1 MILKGDESLYSVVVI
16 DDNRIA
22 VEAIIRSTDWEL
34 CGCQVAGSA
43 YDGVAGLRL
52 IEQVQ
57 PDIVVID
64 IQMPGFNGLEVIGKL
79 REQKKDIQFIII
91 SGYSQ
96 FEYARQ
102 ALRYGVKDYLLK
114 PIMKEE
120 MEAALKHVADG
131 LNAAKK
137 ENVLKEEANDPLSE
151 ELRRI
156 RKGMAGYSLVVSGA
170 LKRIEHNLDK
180 NISLADLAG
189 EFLVSPGHFSKCFK
203 RETGV
208 GFSAYV
214 TMIKMERARELL
226 KDPQNRVGEVARM
239 LGYSDYA
246 YFFQVF
252 KKQFGYAP
260 REIKAGDR
268 KEKERKGGD

>member
-1 MILKGDESLYSVVVI
+1 M
-16 DDNRIA
+16 
-22 VEAIIRSTDWEL
+22 
-34 CGCQVAGSA
+34 
-43 YDGVAGLRL
+43 
-52 IEQVQ
+52 
-57 PDIVVID
+57 
-64 IQMPGFNGLEVIGKL
+64 EVIGKL
-79 REQKKDIQFIII
+79 KEEKKDIQFIII

-120 MEAALKHVADG
+120 MEAALKHVAEE
-131 LNAAKK
+131 LRRLTFEKK
-137 ENVLKEEANDPLSE
+137 PLEEETEDPLSE

-156 RKGMAGYSLVVSGA
+156 RKNVSGYSLVVSKA
-170 LKRIEHNLDK
+170 LSLIDNNLDK
-180 NISLADLAG
+180 NISLTDIAE
-189 EFLVSPGHFSKCFK
+189 EFLVSTGHFSKCFK

-208 GFSAYV
+208 GFSAYA
-214 TMIKMERARELL
+214 TMVKMERARELL
-226 KDPQNRVGEVARM
+226 KDPQNRIGEVARM

-260 REIKAGDR
+260 REVKFGDR
-268 KEKERKGGD
+268 KDKKET

>member
-1 MILKGDESLYSVVVI
+1 MYSVVVI

-22 VEAIIRSTDWEL
+22 VEAIVRSTDWDL

-52 IEQVQ
+52 IEEVQ

-64 IQMPGFNGLEVIGKL
+64 IQMPGFNGLEVIGKM
-79 REQKKDIQFIII
+79 REQKKNIQFIII

-114 PIMKEE
+114 PVMKEE
-120 MEAALKHVADG
+120 MEAALKHVADE
-131 LNAAKK
+131 LNT
-137 ENVLKEEANDPLSE
+137 LKRKNKQEEDLNE
-151 ELRRI
+151 
-156 RKGMAGYSLVVSGA
+156 GMDGYSLVVSGA
-170 LKRIEHNLDK
+170 LKRIEHDTDK
-180 NISLADLAG
+180 NISLGDMAG
-189 EFLVSPGHFSKCFK
+189 EFLISPGHFSKCFK

-208 GFSAYV
+208 GFASYV
-214 TMIKMERARELL
+214 TMVKMEKARALL

-260 REIKAGDR
+260 REIKTGDK
-268 KEKERKGGD
+268 KEGKGGD

>member
-22 VEAIIRSTDWEL
+22 VEAIVRSTDWDL

-52 IEQVQ
+52 IEEVQ

-64 IQMPGFNGLEVIGKL
+64 IQMPGFNGLEVIGKM
-79 REQKKDIQFIII
+79 REQKKNIQFIII

-102 ALRYGVKDYLLK
+102 ALRYEVKDYLLK
-114 PIMKEE
+114 PVMKEE
-120 MEAALKHVADG
+120 MEAALKHVADE
-131 LNAAKK
+131 LNT
-137 ENVLKEEANDPLSE
+137 LKRKNKQEEDLNDPLSG
-151 ELRRI
+151 ELKRI
-156 RKGMAGYSLVVSGA
+156 RKGMDGYSLVVSGA
-170 LKRIEHNLDK
+170 LKRIEHDMDK
-180 NISLADLAG
+180 NISLGDMAG
-189 EFLVSPGHFSKCFK
+189 EFLISPGYFSKCFK

-208 GFSAYV
+208 GFASYV
-214 TMIKMERARELL
+214 TMVKMEKARELL

-260 REIKAGDR
+260 REIKAGDK
-268 KEKERKGGD
+268 KEGKGGD

>member
-1 MILKGDESLYSVVVI
+1 MYSVVVI

-22 VEAIIRSTDWEL
+22 VEAIVKSTDWNL
-34 CGCQVAGSA
+34 CGCRVAGSA
-43 YDGVAGLRL
+43 YDGVAGLSL
-52 IEQVQ
+52 IRQIQ

-64 IQMPGFNGLEVIGKL
+64 IQMPGINGLEVIGKL
-79 REQKKDIQFIII
+79 KEEKKNIQFIII

-102 ALRYGVKDYLLK
+102 GLRYGVKDYLLK

-120 MEAALKHVADG
+120 MEAALKHVAEE
-131 LNAAKK
+131 LRRLTFEKK
-137 ENVLKEEANDPLSE
+137 PLEEETEDPLSE

-156 RKGMAGYSLVVSGA
+156 RKNVSGYSLVVSKA
-170 LKRIEHNLDK
+170 LSLIDNNLDK
-180 NISLADLAG
+180 NISLTDIAE
-189 EFLVSPGHFSKCFK
+189 EFLVSTGHFSKCFK

-208 GFSAYV
+208 GFSAYA
-214 TMIKMERARELL
+214 TMVKMERARELL
-226 KDPQNRVGEVARM
+226 KDPQNRIGEVARM

-260 REIKAGDR
+260 REVKSGDR
-268 KEKERKGGD
+268 KDKKET

>member
-22 VEAIIRSTDWEL
+22 VEAIVRSTDWDL

-52 IEQVQ
+52 IEEVQ

-64 IQMPGFNGLEVIGKL
+64 IQMPGFNGLEVIGKM
-79 REQKKDIQFIII
+79 REQKKNIQFIII

-102 ALRYGVKDYLLK
+102 ALRYEVKDYLLK
-114 PIMKEE
+114 PVMKEE
-120 MEAALKHVADG
+120 MEAALKHVADE
-131 LNAAKK
+131 LNT
-137 ENVLKEEANDPLSE
+137 LKRKNKQEEDLNDPLSG
-151 ELRRI
+151 ELKRI
-156 RKGMAGYSLVVSGA
+156 RKGMDGYSLVVSGA
-170 LKRIEHNLDK
+170 LKRIEHDMDK
-180 NISLADLAG
+180 NISLGDMAG
-189 EFLVSPGHFSKCFK
+189 EFLISPGHFSKCFK

-208 GFSAYV
+208 GFVSYV
-214 TMIKMERARELL
+214 TMVKMEKARELL

-260 REIKAGDR
+260 REIKAGDK
-268 KEKERKGGD
+268 KEGKGGD

>member
-22 VEAIIRSTDWEL
+22 VEAIVRSTDWDL

-52 IEQVQ
+52 IEEVQ

-64 IQMPGFNGLEVIGKL
+64 IQMPGFNGLEVIGKM
-79 REQKKDIQFIII
+79 REQKKNIQFIII

-114 PIMKEE
+114 PVMKEE
-120 MEAALKHVADG
+120 MEAALKHVADE
-131 LNAAKK
+131 LNT
-137 ENVLKEEANDPLSE
+137 LKRKNKQEEDLNDPLSG
-151 ELRRI
+151 ELKRI
-156 RKGMAGYSLVVSGA
+156 RKGMDGYSLVVSGA
-170 LKRIEHNLDK
+170 LKRIEHDMDK
-180 NISLADLAG
+180 NISLGDMAG
-189 EFLVSPGHFSKCFK
+189 EFLISPGHFSKCFK

-208 GFSAYV
+208 GFASYV
-214 TMIKMERARELL
+214 TMVKMEKARALL

-260 REIKAGDR
+260 REIKTGDK
-268 KEKERKGGD
+268 KEGKGGD

>member
-1 MILKGDESLYSVVVI
+1 MILKGDGSLYSVVVI

-22 VEAIIRSTDWEL
+22 VEAIVRSTDWDL

-52 IEQVQ
+52 IEEVQ

-64 IQMPGFNGLEVIGKL
+64 IQMPGFNGLEVIGKM
-79 REQKKDIQFIII
+79 REQKKNIQFIII

-114 PIMKEE
+114 PVMKEE
-120 MEAALKHVADG
+120 MEGALKHVADE
-131 LNAAKK
+131 LNT
-137 ENVLKEEANDPLSE
+137 LKRKNKQEEDLNDPLSG
-151 ELRRI
+151 ELKRI
-156 RKGMAGYSLVVSGA
+156 RKGMDGYSLVVSGA
-170 LKRIEHNLDK
+170 LKRIEHDIDK
-180 NISLADLAG
+180 NISLGDMAG
-189 EFLVSPGHFSKCFK
+189 EFLISPGHFSKCFK

-208 GFSAYV
+208 GFASYV
-214 TMIKMERARELL
+214 TMVKME
-226 KDPQNRVGEVARM
+226 KARM

-260 REIKAGDR
+260 REIKAGDK
-268 KEKERKGGD
+268 KEGKGGD